1 VLGQPAE
8 VYSSETIRI
17 EITAECLLCGR
28 GEAGFMPCSPN
39 LACLQIKFST
49 RSYKRTTYANIIK
62 VGANSTQ
69 VIRAAKIE
77 NLLEKLLP

>member
-49 RSYKRTTYANIIK
+49 RSYNAQRTQTSSK
-62 VGANSTQ
+62 SVKTQ
-69 VIRAAKIE
+69 HR
-77 NLLEKLLP
+77 